1 MRHDQLRD
9 RGSFDILD
17 AAGIWPRVGA
27 PAAPAAEVEAGF
39 APTPAVP
46 DVPAAVGRMIVGGYA
61 ALVAIFFLTMAR
73 TPEAAFAIV
82 VSALYVAIFLAVP
95 RLFLKVEADRSRR
108 PGLAEFLDLGLD
120 TWTGRIGGA
129 AALVQI
135 LVVPALVGA
144 GLLAIGIAGLVIL

>member
-1 MRHDQLRD
+1 MRHDQLSD
-9 RGSFDILD
+9 RESFDILD
-17 AAGIWPRVGA
+17 AAEIWPTSGA
-27 PAAPAAEVEAGF
+27 PAGPLAEVEAAF
-39 APTPAVP
+39 VPTPAVP

-82 VSALYVAIFLAVP
+82 ISALYVAIFLAVP

-108 PGLAEFLDLGLD
+108 PGLAEFLERGLD

-129 AALVQI
+129 SALVQI
-135 LVVPALVGA
+135 LVVPVLVGA
-144 GLLAIGIAGLVIL
+144 GLLVIGVAGLVIL